1 MSLKWMYPLQV
12 VIVSLV
18 FLLLSRGVTSW
29 RPARP
34 WSSIA
39 VGILVFIV
47 WIGPDVL
54 LPNYR
59 NHWLF
64 QNGLFGQQ
72 STLDTVLQTDYVFF
86 AFRLFG
92 AAIVVPIVEELF
104 WRGWLMRYL
113 IDPGFER
120 VPLGA
125 YSTTSFWITAIF
137 FAAEHGIFWDVGLA
151 AGVIYNWWMIRTR
164 SLADCMLA
172 HAVTNATLGAY
183 VIAYGHWQ
191 YW

>member
-18 FLLLSRGVTSW
+18 FLLLSRSVTTW

-151 AGVIYNWWMIRTR
+151 ASVIYNWWMIRTR